1 MQLRYFGIR
10 AQNLERSVEFYSK
23 VLGLKEIG
31 RGDMTKYDRGLWVLL
46 EDLVT
51 GQKLELNWY
60 PKGSQFDTP
69 YLPGEGLDHVG
80 FAVRDVKEAYQRAV
94 QAGAKP
100 TEVTPEATDGWQAYV
115 KDPDGN
121 WVEFFEEEG

>member
-10 AQNLERSVEFYSK
+10 VRDLDKSLKFYTE
-23 VLGLKEIG
+23 VLGLREIK

-46 EDLVT
+46 EDQVT

-60 PKGSQFDTP
+60 PRGSQFDTP
-69 YLPGEGLDHVG
+69 YSPGDGLDHIG
-80 FAVRDVKEAYQRAV
+80 FAVRDAREAFRKATEV
-94 QAGAKP
+94 GAEP
-100 TEVTPEATDGWQAYV
+100 TSVTPEETEGWQAYV

-121 WVEFFEEEG
+121 WIEFFKAED